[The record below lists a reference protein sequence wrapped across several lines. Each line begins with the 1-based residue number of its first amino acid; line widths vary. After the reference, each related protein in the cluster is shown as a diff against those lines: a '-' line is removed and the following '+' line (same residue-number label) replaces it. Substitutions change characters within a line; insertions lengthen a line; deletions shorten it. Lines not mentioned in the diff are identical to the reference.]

1 MKKQGFQ
8 PSYYIN
14 RPWDLSKSIENEKS
28 CRLSS
33 RELHSGY
40 RMIIREKTMIFLD
53 YALTGLQYI
62 LISVTLTAILS
73 WCDIYFAMKN
83 ILRDLGVWCGVFNAM
98 PKNTRICQKNLLRLL
113 GVEVRSHTLA
123 IQKNLL
129 PVVCNQI
136 FFINDTG
143 LGASPSLTT

>member
-1 MKKQGFQ
+1 
-8 PSYYIN
+8 
-14 RPWDLSKSIENEKS
+14 
-28 CRLSS
+28 
-33 RELHSGY
+33 
-40 RMIIREKTMIFLD
+40 MIFLD

-62 LISVTLTAILS
+62 SISVTLTAILS

-143 LGASPSLTT
+143 LYGTHQNIEQIGLMDPPEVPCVAA

>member
-1 MKKQGFQ
+1 M
-8 PSYYIN
+8 
-14 RPWDLSKSIENEKS
+14 L
-28 CRLSS
+28 
-33 RELHSGY
+33 
-40 RMIIREKTMIFLD
+40 IREKTMIFLD

-62 LISVTLTAILS
+62 SISVTLTAILS

-143 LGASPSLTT
+143 LGAGGEGLAGEAKKIEKNSKNQSCRTR

>member
-1 MKKQGFQ
+1 M
-8 PSYYIN
+8 
-14 RPWDLSKSIENEKS
+14 L
-28 CRLSS
+28 
-33 RELHSGY
+33 
-40 RMIIREKTMIFLD
+40 IREKTMIFLD

-62 LISVTLTAILS
+62 SISVTLTAILS

-123 IQKNLL
+123 IQKNNLA
-129 PVVCNQI
+129 VVCSQI
-136 FFINDTG
+136 FLIYDTG
-143 LGASPSLTT
+143 LPSAQKFAVESFLFRTF

>member
-1 MKKQGFQ
+1 
-8 PSYYIN
+8 
-14 RPWDLSKSIENEKS
+14 
-28 CRLSS
+28 
-33 RELHSGY
+33 
-40 RMIIREKTMIFLD
+40 MIFLD

-62 LISVTLTAILS
+62 SISVTLTAILS

-143 LGASPSLTT
+143 LGVTLLIHFVEHGPAIRWMVGDEAAKKWAKGIPYFIL

>member
-1 MKKQGFQ
+1 M
-8 PSYYIN
+8 
-14 RPWDLSKSIENEKS
+14 L
-28 CRLSS
+28 
-33 RELHSGY
+33 
-40 RMIIREKTMIFLD
+40 IREKTMIFLD

-62 LISVTLTAILS
+62 SISVTLTAILS

-143 LGASPSLTT
+143 LGGPQGGFTGCDAWL